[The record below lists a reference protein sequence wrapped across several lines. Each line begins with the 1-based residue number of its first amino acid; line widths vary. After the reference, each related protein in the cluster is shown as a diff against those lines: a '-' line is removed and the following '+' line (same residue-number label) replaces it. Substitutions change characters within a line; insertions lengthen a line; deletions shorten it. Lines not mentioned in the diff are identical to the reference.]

1 MGASCDGK
9 ELSQIK
15 GVDAGVS
22 VPINTEAGIDE
33 LAQSAIKVAKQ
44 LITESKPNKKRY
56 DKASRKRF
64 SRLFKD
70 PKAISVTV
78 SLTDEVMRITS
89 AKDAARVL
97 KKSAKSATLT
107 GFGLINA
114 LGLKLIAA
122 ISIVLPKPVLFAVH
136 TQVKRL
142 SKGIILPSESSKLA
156 KQIKRRAK
164 KDIRLNINVLG
175 EAVLGER
182 EAAERFER
190 VLEMMNRPEVDYVSV
205 KLSSVVSQIITLDQ
219 DGTLKRVSEKLRMIY
234 KNSIQSHTFVN
245 LDMEEFRD
253 LRLTVDAFK
262 LVLSEA
268 EFEKLYAG
276 IVLQAYLPESHE
288 VFAELVEWSKRR
300 HKNTGGVIKIRLVK
314 GANLAMEKAEAS
326 LHGWVAAP
334 YQSKAAVDASYS
346 RLLDTALRAEHA
358 DAVRIGV
365 ASHNLFHIAFALEI
379 AKKRQVIDQL
389 DIEML
394 EGMANPEALAI
405 AKRNLRILLYAP
417 VTRGDDFASAVAYLV
432 RRLDENTAPENYLRS
447 SFEIGE
453 SEEIFNAQAER
464 FLTSA
469 TGRHDLSTKSL
480 RHRNIKFEVG
490 DIFENAPNADL
501 TKDSFVNKLDKEIR
515 SVLMQSD
522 LQIPIVI
529 DGKQIFD
536 RTLIDGYD
544 PSDNAKIWYH
554 YAVAKKSDVDSA
566 VKIAKKAVADWDGI
580 GAAKRAEILKNFAQI
595 AHDEQESSIAIMA
608 RDAGKSVAEADPE
621 VSEAIDFANYYA
633 LSAIS
638 LDLEKQSNP
647 VGVVV
652 VVPPWNFPYA
662 IPTGGICAA
671 LAAGNTV
678 IFKSAPETVATS
690 WHLVNQ
696 LWRSGVPKDVLQFV
710 STEDNEI
717 GQALITHLDVNV
729 VILTGG
735 YNTALLFSSWKN
747 DLNLLAETSGKNS
760 MVLTA
765 CCDIDLAVKDLVQS
779 AFGHAG
785 QKCSAA
791 SVAIVDKNIYE
802 NPIFKKQLLD
812 AVQSLQVGAGY
823 KYATSVGPVI
833 KAAEHSLHRALTSLD
848 AGEEWLLEPK
858 QLDQAG
864 LLWSPGIKTNVKPG
878 SWSHL
883 NEWFGPVLAIMISP
897 DLKTSIKWQ
906 NATEFGLTAGIQ
918 SLDQGECEYWI
929 ENVEAGN
936 LYVNRGVTGAIVN
949 RQPFGGWKRSSVG
962 ATAKAGGA
970 NYVAT
975 LRNWNQMHHFLPMKE
990 AANKW
995 LNTVGKLAIDKSGLE
1010 VESNLQRYRNYKKGF
1025 LIRLESGTS
1034 KDELDFLSWLKTELG
1049 IITSLSSDTLIPGL
1063 ANLVVESASE
1073 FAEHAKEFDRARWL
1087 SFEIAPIHQLMQNGV
1102 SCDMRPITSRGDIEM
1117 SRWFLEQSISITQ
1130 HRYGNTNAGP
1140 KPICEGL
1147 NKINP
1152 RPLQARI

>member
-1 MGASCDGK
+1 
-9 ELSQIK
+9 
-15 GVDAGVS
+15 VS
-22 VPINTEAGIDE
+22 NPINTDSAIDD
-33 LAQSAIKVAKQ
+33 LAQSAVKVAKQ
-44 LITESKPNKKRY
+44 LIAESEPNKKRY

-70 PKAISVTV
+70 PKAIFVTV
-78 SLTDEVMRITS
+78 TLTDEVMRITS
-89 AKDAARVL
+89 AKDAARIL
-97 KKSAKSATLT
+97 KVAAKSATLT

-114 LGLKLIAA
+114 VGLKVIAV
-122 ISIVLPKPVLFAVH
+122 ISILLPKPILIAIH

-142 SKGIILPSESSKLA
+142 SKGIILPFESSKLA
-156 KQIKRRAK
+156 RQIKRRGK
-164 KDIRLNINVLG
+164 KGIRLNINVLG

-190 VLEMMNRPEVDYVSV
+190 VLEMMHRPEVDYVSV

-219 DGTLKRVSEKLRMIY
+219 DGTLARVSEKLRVIY
-234 KNSIQSHTFVN
+234 KNSIETGTFVN

-253 LRLTVDAFK
+253 LRLTVDAFN
-262 LVLSEA
+262 LVLSES

-288 VFAELVEWSKRR
+288 VFAELVEWSKERY
-300 HKNTGGVIKIRLVK
+300 KNTGGIIKIRLVK
-314 GANLAMEKAEAS
+314 GANLAMEKAEAT

-334 YQSKAAVDASYS
+334 YQSKADVDASYS
-346 RLLDTALRAEHA
+346 RLLDTALRIEHA

-379 AKKRQVIDQL
+379 AKKRKVMDQL

-405 AKRNLRILLYAP
+405 ANRKLRILLYAP
-417 VTRGDDFASAVAYLV
+417 VTRSDDFASAVAYLV
-432 RRLDENTAPENYLRS
+432 RRLDENTAIENYLRS
-447 SFEIGE
+447 SFEIAD
-453 SEEIFNAQAER
+453 SKEIFDAQAER

-469 TGRHDLSTKSL
+469 TSRHEISTKSL
-480 RHRNIKFEVG
+480 RHKKIKFEVG
-490 DIFENAPNADL
+490 DSFENAPNADL
-501 TKDSFVNKLDKEIR
+501 TKYSFVNKLDKEIR
-515 SVLMQSD
+515 SVLAESD
-522 LQIPIVI
+522 QQVPIVI
-529 DGKQIFD
+529 DGNEIYD

-544 PSDNAKIWYH
+544 PSDNAKIWYQ
-554 YAVAKKSDVDSA
+554 YAVARKSDVDSA
-566 VKIAKKAVADWDGI
+566 VRIAKKAVADWDAK
-580 GAAKRAEILKNFAQI
+580 GAAMRGEILKSFALL
-595 AHDEQESSIAIMA
+595 AHEEQESTIAIMA
-608 RDAGKSVAEADPE
+608 KDAGKTVAEADPE
-621 VSEAIDFANYYA
+621 VSEAIDFANFYA
-633 LSAIS
+633 LSALW
-638 LDLEKQSNP
+638 LDLEKQSTP

-696 LWRSGVPKDVLQFV
+696 LWRAGVPKDVLHFV

-717 GQALITHLDVNV
+717 GQALITHEDVNA

-747 DLNLLAETSGKNS
+747 ELNLLAETSGKNS

-765 CCDIDLAVKDLVQS
+765 CCDIDIAVKDLVQS

-791 SVAIVDKNIYE
+791 SLAIVDKNIYE
-802 NPIFKKQLLD
+802 NPNFKKQLLD
-812 AVQSLQVGAGY
+812 AVQSLEVGAGY
-823 KYATSVGPVI
+823 KYATSVGPII
-833 KAAEHSLHRALTSLD
+833 KPAEHSLQRALTTLD
-848 AGEEWLLEPK
+848 EDEEWLLEPK

-864 LLWSPGIKTNVKPG
+864 LLWSPGIKTNVQPG

-897 DLKTSIKWQ
+897 DLKTSVEWQ

-949 RQPFGGWKRSSVG
+949 RQPFGGWKKSSVG
-962 ATAKAGGA
+962 ATAKAGGS

-975 LRNWNQMHHFLPMKE
+975 LRNWHQMKHFLPMKE

-995 LNTVGKLAIDKSGLE
+995 LNTVGKLALDKSGLE
-1010 VESNLQRYRNYKKGF
+1010 VEKNYQRYRSYKNGF
-1025 LIRLESGTS
+1025 LIRIESGTS
-1034 KDELDFLSWLKTELG
+1034 KDELDFLSWLKNDLG
-1049 IITSLSSDTLIPGL
+1049 IITRLSSDTLIPRL
-1063 ANLVVESASE
+1063 PNLVVESATE
-1073 FAEHAKEFDRARWL
+1073 FAEHAVEFDRARWL
-1087 SFEIAPIHQLMQNGV
+1087 SSEIAPINLLMQNGV
-1102 SCDMRPITSRGDIEM
+1102 SCDMRPITSRGDVEM
-1117 SRWFLEQSISITQ
+1117 SRWFLEQSVSITH

-1140 KPICEGL
+1140 KPVCKGL
-1147 NKINP
+1147 N
-1152 RPLQARI
+1152 